1 MSDPRVNTMP
11 RVTLLVDVEQS
22 VYFNSYVFSGTLSL
36 ARRGRIAVEVRHVDY
51 GSKDAS
57 ERGRPYVE
65 LDVAWPS
72 GRSMHVF
79 IDLHDRADLFYAA
92 GVERA
97 SLYFKRSYS
106 PEETARAGA
115 PSKRIVPFG
124 AMFNV
129 ATFACKWLILRAWI
143 NRYGLARL
151 RALSLVR
158 ETVEYPS
165 YDALIALPSAK
176 RPNGVLLRTRLWEE
190 SEVRGDDTAAAVN
203 EERIR
208 WIRELKL
215 GLGSR
220 FVGGVLPTPV
230 AERAC
235 PELIDRSAG
244 GRSVYLKDL
253 RKSAISIYTRGLHGS
268 TAWKLPESM
277 AAGCAVVGEPLSH
290 VLPEPLE
297 DGVHLVHASTPE
309 ACVEA
314 CHRLLDHP
322 DSLLEIQSNGRSY
335 FDSYMHPEARM
346 ARVLARAAQEA
357 GEGGFPASL

>member
-1 MSDPRVNTMP
+1 MSDPSVNTMP

-36 ARRGRIAVEVRHVDY
+36 ASRGRIAVEVRHVDY
-51 GSKDAS
+51 GREDPS

-72 GRSMHVF
+72 GRNTRVF
-79 IDLHDRADLFYAA
+79 IDMHDRADLFYPA
-92 GVERA
+92 GFERA
-97 SLYFKRSYS
+97 GLYFKRSYA
-106 PEETARAGA
+106 PEEVARAGVPA
-115 PSKRIVPFG
+115 NRIVPFG

-129 ATFACKWLILRAWI
+129 ATFACKRLILRAWI
-143 NRYGLARL
+143 NRFGLTRL
-151 RALSLVR
+151 HALSLVR
-158 ETVEYPS
+158 EAVEYPS
-165 YDALIALPSAK
+165 YKSLITPPSVN

-190 SEVRGDDTAAAVN
+190 SEVRGADTAAAVN

-244 GRSVYLKDL
+244 GRSAYLKDL
-253 RKSAISIYTRGLHGS
+253 RNSAISIYTRGLHGS

-277 AAGCAVVGEPLSH
+277 AAACAVVGEPLSH
-290 VLPEPLE
+290 ILPEPLE

-314 CHRLLDHP
+314 CHKLLDHQ

-335 FDSYMHPEARM
+335 FDAYMHPEARM
-346 ARVLARAAQEA
+346 ARVLARAADVAEQD
-357 GEGGFPASL
+357 GPAH

>member
-1 MSDPRVNTMP
+1 
-11 RVTLLVDVEQS
+11 
-22 VYFNSYVFSGTLSL
+22 
-36 ARRGRIAVEVRHVDY
+36 
-51 GSKDAS
+51 
-57 ERGRPYVE
+57 
-65 LDVAWPS
+65 LDVSWPS
-72 GRSMHVF
+72 GRSTGVF
-79 IDLHDRADLFYAA
+79 IDMHDRADLFYPA
-92 GVERA
+92 GFERA

-106 PEETARAGA
+106 PEEIARAGVPA
-115 PSKRIVPFG
+115 SRIVPFG

-129 ATFACKWLILRAWI
+129 ATFSCKRLILRAWF
-143 NRYGLARL
+143 NRYGLAQP

-158 ETVEYPS
+158 ETVEYPGYS
-165 YDALIALPSAK
+165 TLITSPSTR

-220 FVGGVLPTPV
+220 FFGGVLPTPV

-244 GRSVYLKDL
+244 GRRAYLKDL
-253 RKSAISIYTRGLHGS
+253 RNSAISIYTRGLHGS

-290 VLPEPLE
+290 ILPEPLE
-297 DGVHLVHASTPE
+297 NGVHLVHASTPE
-309 ACVEA
+309 ACVEV
-314 CHRLLDHP
+314 CHGLLDNP
-322 DSLLEIQSNGRSY
+322 DSLLDIQRNGRSY
-335 FDSYMHPEARM
+335 FDSYMHPEQRM
-346 ARVLARAAQEA
+346 AMVMARAAQQA
-357 GEGGFPASL
+357 GDDGLPRAP